1 MPTIPRPASPDAR
14 RRLDGAVPPPRG
26 QALAR
31 NRGRIALGVL
41 ILAVSALLAVA
52 VYSNIGDRQPVL
64 VVART
69 IDPGD
74 VIEADD
80 LTVVRLAAEQIGR
93 AACRERGCQYV

>member
-1 MPTIPRPASPDAR
+1 MTTITRPASPDAR

-31 NRGRIALGVL
+31 NRGPIALGVL

-69 IDPGD
+69 K
-74 VIEADD
+74 
-80 LTVVRLAAEQIGR
+80 IGR
-93 AACRERGCQYV
+93 AHVCTPVTNEHLVFRLLLEKHKTIDS

>member
-1 MPTIPRPASPDAR
+1 MTTISRPASPDAP

-41 ILAVSALLAVA
+41 LLAVSALLAVA
-52 VYSNIGDRQPVL
+52 VYSNLGDRQPVL

-80 LTVVRLAAEQIGR
+80 VAVVRLAAEPG
-93 AACRERGCQYV
+93 V